1 MKETIRVP
9 FFYETPRS
17 HKILLT
23 T

>member
-1 MKETIRVP
+1 VP